1 MKLKQSILFT
11 LTLTFLAVTSS
22 FVLAQE
28 QEEEG
33 HVFTIATY
41 KIKYDQVDKY
51 LDLLK
56 EFSHPRHE
64 QNEFLIS
71 RKVFTH
77 LWGPDWNIV
86 IIQEFENLASID
98 KFTKRSQEL
107 RKKMHPDKT
116 ERDKIAKQLQELRLA
131 HTDAIVTEV
140 PKLRK

>member
-33 HVFTIATY
+33 HVFTISTW
-41 KIKYDQVDKY
+41 KVKFGQVNKY

-56 EFSHPRHE
+56 EFRHPEVE

-71 RKVFTH
+71 RKVFRH
-77 LWGPDWNIV
+77 HWGPDWNIV
-86 IIQEFENLASID
+86 IIMEFDDLASID
-98 KFTKRSQEL
+98 KYQKRNQEL
-107 RKKMHPDKT
+107 RQK
-116 ERDKIAKQLQELRLA
+116 
-131 HTDAIVTEV
+131 DAS
-140 PKLRK
+140 R